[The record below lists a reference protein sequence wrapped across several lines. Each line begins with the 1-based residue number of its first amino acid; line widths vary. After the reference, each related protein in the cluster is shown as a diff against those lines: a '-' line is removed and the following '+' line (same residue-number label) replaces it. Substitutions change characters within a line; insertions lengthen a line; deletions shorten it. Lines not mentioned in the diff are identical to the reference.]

1 MKCQGLQVIIYPL
14 EQEASQRWRNA
25 GVLCSRWIAR
35 KFPILKKKKKESAG
49 FCPLRFIQH
58 PVLTAP
64 DCYEPNVN
72 RKTRGDVLWAFSPP
86 WTRAESLKGS
96 GAPGS
101 IVTAVHGVGTES
113 DYLPPQTHL
122 PSCVVYVRKWVPSR
136 EDPPS
141 LPFPLL
147 APLRASKGIWWQH
160 PSLTY
165 TSEQATPTLPPT
177 LLNSNIVL
185 RCL

>member
-1 MKCQGLQVIIYPL
+1 
-14 EQEASQRWRNA
+14 
-25 GVLCSRWIAR
+25 
-35 KFPILKKKKKESAG
+35 
-49 FCPLRFIQH
+49 
-58 PVLTAP
+58 VLTAP

-72 RKTRGDVLWAFSPP
+72 RKTRGDMLWAFSHP

-147 APLRASKGIWWQH
+147 TPLRASKGIWWQH

-177 LLNSNIVL
+177 LLNSNIVPKGRYANL
-185 RCL
+185 SVQDCFYAACKHGEQSCMSKENRPLKHI